1 MSAPKTNVDRQVA
14 RHRGPLFGMMAVGG
28 FVAVLLLGW
37 VLYESRG
44 RDATEVPPEGAP
56 VTEAPAT
63 EAPAATEP
71 APGATPPATTAP
83 SEPPPSTP

>member
-56 VTEAPAT
+56 TT

-71 APGATPPATTAP
+71 APDATPPATTAP
-83 SEPPPSTP
+83 AEPPPSTP